1 MRVLVTRAEP
11 EAGRTADL
19 LAARGHQAL
28 VAPLVSPLRLPA
40 DLDPTGLAAIAVTS
54 PRTIAMMPE
63 GWRSAL
69 RPLPAFAVGDRT
81 AAALRDAGF
90 RDVRSAAGDITAL
103 AGLIRQAGLPAGA
116 VLLHPGG
123 EDRAGDLAA
132 MLAGTGVTVESPTVY
147 RMVEAGT
154 LPEAVR
160 DGLAA
165 GAVDA
170 VLHYSPRSARI
181 FADLVGAAHLAEA
194 ARRPLHAC
202 LSPAVAAALEPLAA
216 PRVIPAVRPDEA
228 ALLDVLAT

>member
-11 EAGRTADL
+11 EAVRTAAI

-54 PRTIAMMPE
+54 PRSIAMMPD

-90 RDVRSAAGDITAL
+90 ADVRSAAGDIAAL
-103 AGLIRQAGLPAGA
+103 ASLIRQARLPVGA

-123 EDRAGDLAA
+123 EERAGDLAA
-132 MLAGTGVTVESPTVY
+132 MLAGTGVTVESPNVY
-147 RMVEAGT
+147 RMVAAGT
-154 LPEAVR
+154 LPEAVG
-160 DGLAA
+160 DALAA
-165 GAVDA
+165 GSIDA
-170 VLHYSPRSARI
+170 VLHYSPRSARV
-181 FADLVGAAHLAEA
+181 FADLVSAAQLAEA

-216 PRVIPAVRPDEA
+216 PRVIAAVRPDEA
-228 ALLDVLAT
+228 SLLDVLAT

>member
-11 EAGRTADL
+11 EAGRTAAL

-28 VAPLVSPLRLPA
+28 VAPLVSPLQLPA
-40 DLDPTGLAAIAVTS
+40 DRDPTGLAAIAVTS
-54 PRTIAMMPE
+54 PRTIAMMPG
-63 GWRSAL
+63 GWHSAL

-90 RDVRSAAGDITAL
+90 RDVRSAAGDIAAL

-147 RMVEAGT
+147 RMIEAGT
-154 LPEAVR
+154 LPETVR
-160 DGLAA
+160 DALAA

-170 VLHYSPRSARI
+170 VLHYSPRSARV
-181 FADLVGAAHLAEA
+181 FADLVGAAQGVEA

>member
-11 EAGRTADL
+11 EAGRTAAL
-19 LAARGHQAL
+19 LAARGHRAL
-28 VAPLVSPLRLPA
+28 VAPLVSPLPLAPDR
-40 DLDPTGLAAIAVTS
+40 DPTGFAAIAVTS
-54 PRTIAMMPE
+54 PRTIAMMPDR
-63 GWRSAL
+63 WRSAL
-69 RPLPAFAVGDRT
+69 RSLPAFAVGDRT

-90 RDVRSAAGDITAL
+90 RDVRSAAGDIAAL
-103 AGLIRQAGLPAGA
+103 AGLIRQARLPAGA

-132 MLAGTGVTVESPTVY
+132 MLAACGLTVVSPIVY

-154 LPEAVR
+154 LPETVR
-160 DGLAA
+160 DALAA
-165 GAVDA
+165 GVIDA
-170 VLHYSPRSARI
+170 ILHYSPRSARV
-181 FADLVGAAHLAEA
+181 FADLVRAAHLAEA

-216 PRVIPAVRPDEA
+216 PRVIAAVRPDEA